1 MSFLLSVAAAVVLGI
16 AFARM
21 RRFARGRRR
30 RAWTETEYR

>member
-16 AFARM
+16 AFAR
-21 RRFARGRRR
+21 GRRR